1 MTKES
6 YTNKTIKAFYC
17 SAVECL
23 KIYPDIFLQN
33 RLAEEKYIN
42 CNNYA
47 ASICQTL
54 LKNFY
59 STIKCFH
66 KPQTK

>member
-23 KIYPDIFLQN
+23 KIYPNIFLQKW
-33 RLAEEKYIN
+33 LTEEKYKN

-47 ASICQTL
+47 ASICQNI
-54 LKNFY
+54 LKTF
-59 STIKCFH
+59 I
-66 KPQTK
+66 